1 VHPCTL
7 IHMRADRLVSI
18 VLLLQVNHR
27 LTSDALAG
35 RLEVSRRTVMRD
47 MDALSAAGVPVVAD
61 RGPGGGWSLDP
72 GWRTNLT
79 GLDGSELNAV
89 FLAQPPRVLAD
100 LGLSNAAE
108 RATVKLL
115 ASLPAVQRDRA
126 AIMRER
132 LHIDLAGWSGQ
143 RDDPAW
149 LPIVQEA
156 VWQDRQL
163 AMRYRPISGEGG
175 ERIVEPLGLVAKGSA
190 WYLVARTGGEFR
202 TYRVA
207 RIEHA
212 ALLDERVERPADFD
226 LAAHWRQSSS
236 TLIDRRVSYEATLR
250 VDPRVATWVTM
261 WGSMWRVEKR
271 EDVAEGRVVLQM
283 RFEREEQALFLA
295 LGLGRLGE
303 VLSPESLRARVI
315 AEAAAIT
322 AVYTDDSHRS
332 PRAAPPRVERGE

>member
-1 VHPCTL
+1 
-7 IHMRADRLVSI
+7 M
-18 VLLLQVNHR
+18 
-27 LTSDALAG
+27 
-35 RLEVSRRTVMRD
+35 
-47 MDALSAAGVPVVAD
+47 
-61 RGPGGGWSLDP
+61 
-72 GWRTNLT
+72 
-79 GLDGSELNAV
+79 
-89 FLAQPPRVLAD
+89 LAD

-149 LPIVQEA
+149 LPMVQEA
-156 VWQDRQL
+156 VWQDRRL
-163 AMRYRPISGEGG
+163 AMRYRPVSGEGG
-175 ERIVEPLGLVAKGSA
+175 ERIVEPLGTRGQGQRVVSGRAH
-190 WYLVARTGGEFR
+190 GGEFR

-236 TLIDRRVSYEATLR
+236 TLMDRRVSYEATLR

-261 WGSMWRVEKR
+261 WGGMWRVEQR
-271 EDVAEGRVVLQM
+271 EDVAEGRVVLHM

-295 LGLGRLGE
+295 LGLGRWPR
-303 VLSPESLRARVI
+303 SFSLRTAARH
-315 AEAAAIT
+315 ASRCG
-322 AVYTDDSHRS
+322 DRS
-332 PRAAPPRVERGE
+332 PRRPAPTRNAPARLRLGPPRLRPRRPARRCHARSGLPA